1 MKILITGANG
11 AIGSDLVA
19 FFSKDS
25 IVYAVYRS
33 ENFVNKKINPRNVI
47 WIKHDLSNEIKMKI
61 KPDVIIHCA
70 VTHEFKKKK
79 TLNDY
84 IASNILSTKNL
95 IDFSSNKKNLKFFN
109 FSTYAIYNRE
119 MIDILSV
126 TKNISEH
133 LIKKSKL
140 SFMNIRLPGVLT
152 YINTDFRRPW
162 VNSIINKIKNHKH
175 LKILVKDPNFKS
187 VIDTYE
193 IFRFLKSEINNK
205 KIKNT
210 TINLQ
215 ASKAIKL
222 SKLIEIIRKKFNSK
236 SKIFYVKE
244 NLKKK
249 FNQSLNKSMS
259 IKFNTNFKVA
269 SSKEIMERYL
279 LSIK

>member
-109 FSTYAIYNRE
+109 FSTYAIYNLE

-244 NLKKK
+244 NLRKK

>member
-25 IVYAVYRS
+25 IVYAVYRR

-61 KPDVIIHCA
+61 KTDVIIHCA

-222 SKLIEIIRKKFNSK
+222 SKLIEIIRKNLILNLRF
-236 SKIFYVKE
+236 FM
-244 NLKKK
+244 LKK
-249 FNQSLNKSMS
+249 
-259 IKFNTNFKVA
+259 I
-269 SSKEIMERYL
+269 
-279 LSIK
+279 

>member
-11 AIGSDLVA
+11 AIGSDLVS

-25 IVYAVYRS
+25 TVYAIYRS
-33 ENFVNKKINPRNVI
+33 ENFVNKTINPRNVI
-47 WIKHDLSNEIKMKI
+47 WIKHDLSNEIKIKT

-79 TLNDY
+79 SLNDY
-84 IASNILSTKNL
+84 VASNILSTKNL

-109 FSTYAIYNRE
+109 FSTYAIYNQD

-140 SFMNIRLPGVLT
+140 SFINIRLPGVLT
-152 YINTDFRRPW
+152 YINTDIRRPW
-162 VNSIINKIKNHKH
+162 VNKIINKIKNHKH
-175 LKILVKDPNFKS
+175 VKIFVRDSNFKS

-193 IFRFLKSEINNK
+193 IFKFLKREINNK
-205 KIKNT
+205 KIKNN

-222 SKLIEIIRKKFNSK
+222 SKLIELIKKKFNSK
-236 SKIFYVKE
+236 SKIFYVNE
-244 NLKKK
+244 SLKKK
-249 FNQSLNKSMS
+249 FRQNFKKNKN
-259 IKFNTNFKVA
+259 IEINTNFKVA
-269 SSKEIMERYL
+269 SSKEIMDRYL

>member
-11 AIGSDLVA
+11 AIGSDLVS
-19 FFSKDS
+19 FFSKCS
-25 IVYAVYRS
+25 TVYAIYRS
-33 ENFVNKKINPRNVI
+33 ENFVNKTINLRNVI

-79 TLNDY
+79 TINDY

-119 MIDILSV
+119 MIDILSI
-126 TKNISEH
+126 TKNVSEH

-152 YINTDFRRPW
+152 YINTDIRRPW
-162 VNSIINKIKNHKH
+162 VNSIINKIKNHIH
-175 LKILVKDPNFKS
+175 VKIFVRDSNFKS

-193 IFRFLKSEINNK
+193 IFKFLKREINKK
-205 KIKNT
+205 KIKNK

-222 SKLIEIIRKKFNSK
+222 SKLIELIRKKFNSK
-236 SKIFYVKE
+236 SKIFYVNE
-244 NLKKK
+244 SLKKK
-249 FNQSLNKSMS
+249 FSQNFKKSTS
-259 IKFNTNFKVA
+259 IVFNTNFKVA

>member
-249 FNQSLNKSMS
+249 FKKSLFKIMS

>member
-1 MKILITGANG
+1 MELSVQIWSL
-11 AIGSDLVA
+11 
-19 FFSKDS
+19 FSKDS

>member
-84 IASNILSTKNL
+84 SASNILSTKNL

-244 NLKKK
+244 NLRKK

>member
-11 AIGSDLVA
+11 AIGSDLVS

-25 IVYAVYRS
+25 IVYAIYRS
-33 ENFVNKKINPRNVI
+33 ENFVNKTINPRNVI

-95 IDFSSNKKNLKFFN
+95 IDFSSNKKNMKFFN

-140 SFMNIRLPGVLT
+140 NFMMFKKNISRSRS
-152 YINTDFRRPW
+152 TDHFM
-162 VNSIINKIKNHKH
+162 SHK
-175 LKILVKDPNFKS
+175 L
-187 VIDTYE
+187 
-193 IFRFLKSEINNK
+193 
-205 KIKNT
+205 
-210 TINLQ
+210 
-215 ASKAIKL
+215 
-222 SKLIEIIRKKFNSK
+222 
-236 SKIFYVKE
+236 
-244 NLKKK
+244 
-249 FNQSLNKSMS
+249 
-259 IKFNTNFKVA
+259 
-269 SSKEIMERYL
+269 
-279 LSIK
+279 

>member
-11 AIGSDLVA
+11 AIGSDLVS

-25 IVYAVYRS
+25 IVYAIYRS
-33 ENFVNKKINPRNVI
+33 ENFVNKTINPRNVI

-95 IDFSSNKKNLKFFN
+95 IDFSSNKKNMKFFN

-140 SFMNIRLPGVLT
+140 NFINIRLPGVLT
-152 YINTDFRRPW
+152 YINTDIRRPW

-175 LKILVKDPNFKS
+175 VKILVKDSNFKS

-193 IFRFLKSEINNK
+193 IFKFLKREINNK
-205 KIKNT
+205 KIKNK

-249 FNQSLNKSMS
+249 FSQNFTKSMS
-259 IKFNTNFKVA
+259 IDFNTNFKVA

>member
-11 AIGSDLVA
+11 AIGSDLVS
-19 FFSKDS
+19 FFSKCS
-25 IVYAVYRS
+25 TVYAIYRS
-33 ENFVNKKINPRNVI
+33 ENFVNKTINLRNVI

-79 TLNDY
+79 TINDY

-119 MIDILSV
+119 MIDILSI
-126 TKNISEH
+126 TKNVSEH

-152 YINTDFRRPW
+152 YINTDIRRPW

-175 LKILVKDPNFKS
+175 VKIFVRDSNFKS

-193 IFRFLKSEINNK
+193 IFKFLKREINKK
-205 KIKNT
+205 KIKNK

-222 SKLIEIIRKKFNSK
+222 SKLIELIRKKFNSK
-236 SKIFYVKE
+236 SKIFYVNE
-244 NLKKK
+244 SLKKK
-249 FNQSLNKSMS
+249 FSQNFKKSTS
-259 IKFNTNFKVA
+259 IVFNTNFKVA

>member
-1 MKILITGANG
+1 
-11 AIGSDLVA
+11 
-19 FFSKDS
+19 
-25 IVYAVYRS
+25 
-33 ENFVNKKINPRNVI
+33 
-47 WIKHDLSNEIKMKI
+47 
-61 KPDVIIHCA
+61 
-70 VTHEFKKKK
+70 
-79 TLNDY
+79 
-84 IASNILSTKNL
+84 
-95 IDFSSNKKNLKFFN
+95 
-109 FSTYAIYNRE
+109 

-244 NLKKK
+244 NLRKK